1 MLTDLREK
9 HQQQIERLAA
19 GLVPNRQPLR
29 VKKKTISN
37 LFRYDGRNKADRKE
51 IDLSKF
57 DKPLYL
63 DKQNKTL
70 EVQGL
75 ATFEKIVDFTLPQ
88 GLLPFITPELKHIT
102 IGGATVGI
110 GIEANTH
117 KYGFVHNS
125 LIEADVLL
133 TDGRIVTCSATNEY
147 ADLFNGLAN
156 SYGTLG
162 YILRVKM
169 KLRPAKPYMKL
180 VTKKFKEIEPYLA
193 ALKTAEKNAAF
204 ETVEGLVYGPEE
216 FYLTTGKQISKPE
229 HLKTIYKDAIFY
241 QDISKPGTFSLP
253 TKEYLF
259 RYDPEWFWNMPE
271 TKSFQAMRKIL
282 PKRLRN
288 SSFYTRYTKLNLTL
302 PFVKDDAKDEQLE
315 HLIQDW
321 EVPWKYAKSL
331 LNFIFETVDLNK
343 KPLAIVLVKIPKAA
357 TNYPLTPH
365 KLYLNVGSYSFIKRK
380 PGQERFDATK
390 AIDAFCFSHEGLK
403 MLYSSTFVS
412 KAKFD
417 QVYNG
422 KDYAKL
428 KEKYDPQGLVPTL
441 FEKAV
446 GAR

>member
-1 MLTDLREK
+1 
-9 HQQQIERLAA
+9 
-19 GLVPNRQPLR
+19 
-29 VKKKTISN
+29 
-37 LFRYDGRNKADRKE
+37 
-51 IDLSKF
+51 
-57 DKPLYL
+57 
-63 DKQNKTL
+63 
-70 EVQGL
+70 
-75 ATFEKIVDFTLPQ
+75 
-88 GLLPFITPELKHIT
+88 
-102 IGGATVGI
+102 
-110 GIEANTH
+110 
-117 KYGFVHNS
+117 VHNS
-125 LIEADVLL
+125 LIEADILL

-180 VTKKFKEIEPYLA
+180 VTKKFNELEPYLA

-216 FYLTTGKQISKPE
+216 FYLTTGKQINKPE

-241 QDISKPGTFSLP
+241 QDISKTGTFSLP

-271 TKSFQAMRKIL
+271 TSSFQTMRKIL

-302 PFVKDDAKDEQLE
+302 PFVKDDAKDKQLE

-357 TNYPLTPH
+357 TNYPLTPN

-390 AIDAFCFSHEGLK
+390 AIDAFCFSHQGIK

-422 KDYAKL
+422 KEYAKL

-446 GAR
+446 SAR